1 MYTNEQLNA
10 IHYSKIG
17 IEFEFF
23 SNFDL
28 KKTKEEL
35 SNLLGKKIRIEEKA
49 HSDFTPTYDTWKM
62 EPDNSGGSGM
72 IELVTGSLPY
82 AETKIVIAKM
92 LKWIKE
98 NGSTNDKCSI
108 HINISFDGEKL
119 GPVANISKL
128 DIGKFVLNFDE
139 EAVYNAFP
147 NRRDSVY
154 AKTIKFIVPLSG
166 MTQPSSANTL
176 WKNYMFV
183 KEKYYGVNF
192 SKIPKNYIEFRYLG
206 GKDYQLKYDTIM
218 KMVNHFIVSLYDTLT
233 NPTYTKEDKEKLE
246 KILKQHEEVVKSY
259 KSYSNFKKYFP
270 DIKLLVDLR
279 TADQLVEMFYPKIRE
294 KIFDLLTK
302 ADMKEGLINYDS
314 DLGRIQIKDTE
325 LLKCFE
331 IQGVDIVDS
340 KVQGNIIE
348 CDLFNCDILNSSIM
362 RCNVFGSSEIKD
374 CKVEDCYVNK
384 NVTCSNSYVFGK
396 IGVFSGDM
404 KGGIFRQGRVTK
416 FARFD
421 DKAEIIEMEKI

>member
-270 DIKLLVDLR
+270 NIKLLVDLR

-362 RCNVFGSSEIKD
+362 KCNVFGSSEIKD

>member
-270 DIKLLVDLR
+270 NIKLLVDLR

>member
-1 MYTNEQLNA
+1 
-10 IHYSKIG
+10 
-17 IEFEFF
+17 
-23 SNFDL
+23 
-28 KKTKEEL
+28 
-35 SNLLGKKIRIEEKA
+35 
-49 HSDFTPTYDTWKM
+49 
-62 EPDNSGGSGM
+62 
-72 IELVTGSLPY
+72 
-82 AETKIVIAKM
+82 M

>member
-35 SNLLGKKIRIEEKA
+35 SNLFGKKIRIEEKA
-49 HSDFTPTYDTWKM
+49 HSDFAPTYDTWKM

-139 EAVYNAFP
+139 DAVANDGQYRAELRLERCFIPRNLNINADG
-147 NRRDSVY
+147 RR
-154 AKTIKFIVPLSG
+154 
-166 MTQPSSANTL
+166 
-176 WKNYMFV
+176 
-183 KEKYYGVNF
+183 
-192 SKIPKNYIEFRYLG
+192 LG
-206 GKDYQLKYDTIM
+206 
-218 KMVNHFIVSLYDTLT
+218 
-233 NPTYTKEDKEKLE
+233 
-246 KILKQHEEVVKSY
+246 
-259 KSYSNFKKYFP
+259 
-270 DIKLLVDLR
+270 
-279 TADQLVEMFYPKIRE
+279 
-294 KIFDLLTK
+294 
-302 ADMKEGLINYDS
+302 
-314 DLGRIQIKDTE
+314 IQIE
-325 LLKCFE
+325 S
-331 IQGVDIVDS
+331 I
-340 KVQGNIIE
+340 KVN
-348 CDLFNCDILNSSIM
+348 N
-362 RCNVFGSSEIKD
+362 
-374 CKVEDCYVNK
+374 
-384 NVTCSNSYVFGK
+384 
-396 IGVFSGDM
+396 
-404 KGGIFRQGRVTK
+404 
-416 FARFD
+416 
-421 DKAEIIEMEKI
+421 

>member
-35 SNLLGKKIRIEEKA
+35 SNLFGKKIRIEEKA
-49 HSDFTPTYDTWKM
+49 HSDFAPTYDTWKM
-62 EPDNSGGSGM
+62 EPDNLGGSGM

-119 GPVANISKL
+119 GPAANISKL

-139 EAVYNAFP
+139 DAVYNAFP
-147 NRRDSVY
+147 NRKDSVY
-154 AKTIKFIVPLSG
+154 AKSIKFIVPLSG

-218 KMVNHFIVSLYDTLT
+218 KMVNHFIVSLYDAII
-233 NPTYTKEDKEKLE
+233 NPTYTKEDKEKLQ

-270 DIKLLVDLR
+270 NIKILIDLK
-279 TADQLVEMFYPKIRE
+279 TADQMIEMFYPKIRE

-340 KVQGNIIE
+340 KVQGNVIE
-348 CDLFNCDILNSSIM
+348 CDLFNCEIPNSSII

-384 NVTCSNSYVFGK
+384 NVTCLNSYVFGK
-396 IGVFSGDM
+396 MGVFSGEMD
-404 KGGIFRQGRVTK
+404 GGIFRQGRVTK
-416 FARFD
+416 FARFN
-421 DKAEIIEMEKI
+421 DKTEVIEMEKI

>member
-49 HSDFTPTYDTWKM
+49 HSDFAPTYDTWKM

-119 GPVANISKL
+119 GTSVNISKL

-233 NPTYTKEDKEKLE
+233 NPIYTKEDKEKLQE
-246 KILKQHEEVVKSY
+246 ILKKHEEVVKSY

-270 DIKLLVDLR
+270 NIKLLIDLR

-331 IQGVDIVDS
+331 IQGIDIVDS

-348 CDLFNCDILNSSIM
+348 CDLFNCDIPNSSIM

-396 IGVFSGDM
+396 IGVFSGEM

>member
-49 HSDFTPTYDTWKM
+49 HSDFAPTYDTWKM

-119 GPVANISKL
+119 GTSVNISKL

-218 KMVNHFIVSLYDTLT
+218 NMVNHFIVSLYDTLT
-233 NPTYTKEDKEKLE
+233 NPIYTKEDKEKLQE
-246 KILKQHEEVVKSY
+246 ILKKHEEVVKSY

-270 DIKLLVDLR
+270 NIKLLIDLR

-331 IQGVDIVDS
+331 IQGIDIVDS

-348 CDLFNCDILNSSIM
+348 CDLFNCDIPNSSIM

-384 NVTCSNSYVFGK
+384 NVTCFNSYVFGK
-396 IGVFSGDM
+396 IGVFSGEM

>member
-35 SNLLGKKIRIEEKA
+35 SNLFGKKIKIKEKT
-49 HSDFTPTYDTWKM
+49 HSDFSPTYDTWKM

-119 GPVANISKL
+119 GTAANISKL

-139 EAVYNAFP
+139 DAVYNAFP
-147 NRRDSVY
+147 NRKDSVY
-154 AKTIKFIVPLSG
+154 AKSIKFIVPLSG
-166 MTQPSSANTL
+166 MTQPSTANTL

-206 GKDYQLKYDTIM
+206 GKDYELKYDTIM
-218 KMVNHFIVSLYDTLT
+218 KMVNHFIVSLYDAII
-233 NPTYTKEDKEKLE
+233 NPTYTSEDKEKL
-246 KILKQHEEVVKSY
+246 KKVLKQHEDVVKSY
-259 KSYSNFKKYFP
+259 KSYNNFKKYFS
-270 DIKLLVDLR
+270 DIKILVDLK
-279 TADQLVEMFYPKIRE
+279 TADQIVQMFYPKIRE

-302 ADMKEGLINYDS
+302 ADMRSGLINYDS

-348 CDLFNCDILNSSIM
+348 CDLFNCEISNSLITKS
-362 RCNVFGSSEIKD
+362 NVFGSSEIKES
-374 CKVEDCYVNK
+374 KLKNCYVNK
-384 NVTCSNSYVFGK
+384 NVACYNSYVFGK
-396 IGVFSGDM
+396 IGVFSGEM
-404 KGGIFRQGRVTK
+404 NGGIFRQGRVTK
-416 FARFD
+416 FARFTNN
-421 DKAEIIEMEKI
+421 AEIIEMEKI